1 MTTTFEF
8 NAQYNRKNFVNFLRN
23 DFLGDAFAEEEAPI
37 DLDGL
42 KFNLITEVTSLGDRD
57 DLDLQ
62 VYEVKH
68 NTSNYNR
75 VTLSREA
82 FKIMLH
88 KSMHN
93 YALIAFL
100 PKGEKQYRFSLLHI
114 NAEKDSKSTRI
125 HREYSNPRRYSY
137 VLGEGI
143 GTYTPNQYLAQKGAV
158 TGHDDLRERFSVE
171 ILTKAFYSELSNWFF
186 WAKKIVQFPND
197 IKDAND
203 NDKFNSEALIRMVT
217 RLIFVWFLKQKKL
230 IPNEFFDENYIGD
243 TLKGFNP
250 YDEDNLYGKSTES
263 QYYKAILQ
271 NLFFAMLNSPIIDEK
286 TNALARRFRKGRD
299 DFDNNKL
306 MRYEKFF
313 NKNKAQ
319 EFLDLAN
326 QRVPFLNGGLFDCLD
341 EKNKGMYYDAFTDRE
356 AIQKQLIVPDYLFF
370 GKTAG
375 KDTDLSDDYG
385 AKTIVNIEGIID
397 ILKKYNFTV
406 EENMP
411 YDQEVSL
418 DPELLGNVFENLL
431 ASYNPETQTTARKQ
445 TGSYYTPR
453 EIVQFMVDESLC
465 AYLTRKVGKQH
476 DTTLRD
482 LLQFKELKDEAQ
494 KEIDEIKD
502 DVIQALYECKI
513 LDPACGSG
521 AFPMGVLQQMV
532 HLLSQLDP
540 ENRQWKALLTK
551 QTKKDAADA
560 IDEESKDEREEAI
573 DDVKKSFDSALTYP
587 DYARKLYLI
596 ENCIYGSDIQSI
608 AIQISKLRFFIS
620 LVVDQKPKYDKPEEN
635 FGIRP
640 LPNLEAK
647 FVAADSLIGLKKN
660 DTGSLFY
667 NQEINEKQEQ
677 LKIAKHKIFGAK
689 TVKTKRKY
697 QDKVQGYRLEIAKL
711 LKEENAVSNEEA
723 EELAKWDMFDQ
734 NAVAPFF
741 DPEWMFGVSDGFDI
755 VLGNPPYRQLQANN
769 AELGNKYKSSGF
781 ETFTSTGDI
790 YCLFYE
796 KSLNL
801 LKQNGRVC
809 LITSN
814 KWMRAG
820 YGEKLRNYLSKNTNP
835 LLLVDFAG
843 VKVFQSATVDTNILL
858 CEKSDNLKKTLCV
871 EMKDF
876 GKLKGND
883 KECFNKLSD
892 YVLHNQTPMNFKQ
905 VGGDSWVI
913 LSPIEQSIKKKI
925 ESVGVP
931 LKDWDIQINYGIK
944 TGYND
949 AFIIAAEKR
958 DEILNNCKTP
968 AERKRTEQI
977 IRPILRGRDIKRYGY
992 DWAGLYIIALFPS
1005 RNYDIE
1011 QYPAVKKH
1019 LLEFDKENLIE
1030 CGLEHIAKK
1039 QTLLHDYC
1047 RQRLEQIGK
1056 EIRIEGKKV
1065 IINGNVQ
1072 KTRKKTN
1079 NKWFETQDSI
1089 GYWEEF
1095 FKPKIVYT
1103 PVNSEYRFAL
1113 IEGTYFF
1120 NNSLFM
1126 ITGENIEIICA
1137 LCNSKVFLF
1146 YMEKILSNGNYQYG
1160 SGRFFENLPLLK
1172 INDRHTLNTIKKL
1185 VNTASENR
1193 PPKIIDEIDQII
1205 YELYGLSNEEIVFIK
1220 NQLKQDCN

>member
-1 MTTTFEF
+1 MNTTFEF

-23 DFLGDAFAEEEAPI
+23 SFLGDAFAEEEAPI

-42 KFNLITEVTSLGDRD
+42 KFNLITEVTSLGERD

-68 NTSNYNR
+68 NSSNYNR

-82 FKIMLH
+82 YKIMQH

-114 NAEKDSKSTRI
+114 DARQDNKSARI
-125 HREYSNPRRYSY
+125 HKEYSNPRRYSY
-137 VLGEGI
+137 VLGEGV
-143 GTYTPNQYLAQKGAV
+143 GPYTPYFCLMKDKGAV
-158 TGHDDLRERFSVE
+158 TEHGDLWNRFSVE
-171 ILTKAFYSELSNWFF
+171 VLTKAFYSELSNWFF

-197 IKDAND
+197 IKDPND

-230 IPNEFFDENYIGD
+230 IPDEFFDDKRYIPE
-243 TLKGFNP
+243 TLNGFNP
-250 YDEDNLYGKSTES
+250 DKVDNLFGKSKAS

-271 NLFFAMLNSPIIDEK
+271 NLFFAMLNSPITPEGKMTISE
-286 TNALARRFRKGRD
+286 RRFRKGRD

-326 QRVPFLNGGLFDCLD
+326 QCVPFLNGGLFDCLD
-341 EKNKGMYYDAFTDRE
+341 EKNRGMYYDAFTDRE

-397 ILKKYNFTV
+397 ILKRYNFTV

-445 TGSYYTPR
+445 TGSYYTPK
-453 EIVQFMVDESLC
+453 EIVQFMVDESLT
-465 AYLTRKVGKQH
+465 AYLKRKVGEKYEQVFSH
-476 DTTLRD
+476 
-482 LLQFKELKDEAQ
+482 LLQYKELTDKEQ
-494 KEIDEIKD
+494 KEVEEIKD

-532 HLLSQLDP
+532 HLLNQLDP
-540 ENRQWKALLTK
+540 DNKQWKALLTK

-560 IDEESKDEREEAI
+560 IDEESKEERDEAI
-573 DDVKKSFDSALTYP
+573 DDVKKSFDTALNHQ

-596 ENCIYGSDIQSI
+596 ENCIYGVDVQSI

-647 FVAADSLIGLKKN
+647 FVAADSLIALQKN
-660 DTGSLFY
+660 TDGSLFSNDDIVKLQDLQKKSIHWIFAAKTY
-667 NQEINEKQEQ
+667 KTKDKHQKKVQELGE
-677 LKIAKHKIFGAK
+677 KIAG
-689 TVKTKRKY
+689 
-697 QDKVQGYRLEIAKL
+697 L
-711 LKEENAVSNEEA
+711 LKESEVVGNEQA
-723 EELAKWDMFDQ
+723 YQLGKWNRFDQ

-741 DPEWMFGVSDGFDI
+741 DPEWMFGVSEGFDI
-755 VLGNPPYRQLQANN
+755 VLGNPPYRQLEDNN
-769 AELGNKYKSSGF
+769 SELGSKYQSCGF
-781 ETFTSTGDI
+781 ETFVKTGNI

-801 LKQNGRVC
+801 LKENGCVC

-814 KWMRAG
+814 KWMRVD

-871 EMKDF
+871 EMKDDF
-876 GKLKGND
+876 GKLKSNK
-883 KECFNKLSD
+883 KECPNKLSD
-892 YVLHNQTPMNFKQ
+892 Y
-905 VGGDSWVI
+905 
-913 LSPIEQSIKKKI
+913 
-925 ESVGVP
+925 
-931 LKDWDIQINYGIK
+931 
-944 TGYND
+944 
-949 AFIIAAEKR
+949 
-958 DEILNNCKTP
+958 
-968 AERKRTEQI
+968 
-977 IRPILRGRDIKRYGY
+977 
-992 DWAGLYIIALFPS
+992 
-1005 RNYDIE
+1005 
-1011 QYPAVKKH
+1011 
-1019 LLEFDKENLIE
+1019 
-1030 CGLEHIAKK
+1030 
-1039 QTLLHDYC
+1039 
-1047 RQRLEQIGK
+1047 
-1056 EIRIEGKKV
+1056 
-1065 IINGNVQ
+1065 
-1072 KTRKKTN
+1072 
-1079 NKWFETQDSI
+1079 
-1089 GYWEEF
+1089 
-1095 FKPKIVYT
+1095 FKPK
-1103 PVNSEYRFAL
+1103 
-1113 IEGTYFF
+1113 
-1120 NNSLFM
+1120 
-1126 ITGENIEIICA
+1126 
-1137 LCNSKVFLF
+1137 
-1146 YMEKILSNGNYQYG
+1146 
-1160 SGRFFENLPLLK
+1160 LL
-1172 INDRHTLNTIKKL
+1172 
-1185 VNTASENR
+1185 
-1193 PPKIIDEIDQII
+1193 
-1205 YELYGLSNEEIVFIK
+1205 
-1220 NQLKQDCN
+1220 